1 MDDHREKVIEH
12 SKNPRNQGSMT
23 DPDGIG
29 GIGDPSREVYLRVFI
44 RVKENVITDIKYEIK
59 DCSTSLACA
68 SIMTELAIGKNL
80 DEAVMIEGENIANAL
95 GGLPENEIYC
105 SNRAA
110 TALQEAIINH
120 VYTRTRM

>member
-80 DEAVMIEGENIANAL
+80 DEAVMIEGENVANAL

>member
-1 MDDHREKVIEH
+1 MVDHREKVIEH